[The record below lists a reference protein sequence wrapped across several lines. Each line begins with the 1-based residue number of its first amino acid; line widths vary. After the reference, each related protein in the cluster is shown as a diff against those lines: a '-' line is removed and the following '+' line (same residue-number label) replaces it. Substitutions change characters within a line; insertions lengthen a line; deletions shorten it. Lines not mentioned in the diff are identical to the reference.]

1 MSLIKYVERIK
12 TIHRLIQMQNT
23 GMSTDFA
30 RKVGIS
36 RSLLMEHLRE
46 LREELQAPI
55 VYCRY
60 KKSFYYSKSFNLE
73 IRIINDP
80 LQDPN
85 R

>member
-1 MSLIKYVERIK
+1 MHAR
-12 TIHRLIQMQNT
+12 
-23 GMSTDFA
+23 DFTN
-30 RKVGIS
+30 
-36 RSLLMEHLRE
+36 LDHLFLCHHDHEHLRE